1 VRRLIGLVSLLTAFV
16 AAAPALAAGAAGGTS
31 SPATPPSTP
40 TTVAPVTTA
49 DGSTRAAGTLGLPS
63 VMSARSWLVADADT
77 GAVLATRDPHAPM
90 PPASTL
96 KLLTALALRPVL
108 PANGWAVP
116 SAQAVGVTGSKAHL
130 DQGARYSIT
139 DLLRTMLIISA
150 NDAAET
156 LAGAAGGDAHAVS
169 LMAAEA
175 KHLGANDTV
184 PVDPTGLDAPQQQS
198 SAYDLALIGRA
209 VLRDPVLAG
218 IVSSAHSSFTDSHGQ
233 NVPLTNHNK
242 LLTDYPGAI
251 GLKTGYTSEAGATYV
266 GAARRGGHTILIV
279 LLHAREN
286 LWPEVHALLDWGFTA
301 DAAGAAHPVLT
312 LAEPKPIPAA
322 AAGHAQPAK
331 HLDATATT
339 KHSSHSGLPGK
350 GTDIA
355 VAITLLAVGYTVLS
369 ERRRRR
375 GRPAQREP
383 LVISRNAG
391 QRRAWR
397 TRRASSDAVPTA
409 STPAPTAPAAR
420 EARSE
425 VVAGPEGDIVVTLP
439 EGVDPF
445 ADTIELPAVRVPA
458 GAVGTVSTAGT
469 AGTGSSG

>member
-1 VRRLIGLVSLLTAFV
+1 MRRLIGLVSLLTAFL
-16 AAAPALAAGAAGGTS
+16 AAAPALAAGATASTGGTS
-31 SPATPPSTP
+31 PPATQPSSQAGVT
-40 TTVAPVTTA
+40 PVTTA
-49 DGSTRAAGTLGLPS
+49 DGSSRAAGTPGLPA
-63 VMSARSWLVADADT
+63 VVSARSWLVADADT
-77 GAVLATRDPHAPM
+77 GAVLATRDPHEPM

-108 PANGWAVP
+108 AADGWAVP

-130 DQGARYSIT
+130 DQGARYRIS

-156 LAGAAGGDAHAVS
+156 LAGAAGGDARAVS

-175 KHLGANDTV
+175 KRLGANDTV
-184 PVDPTGLDAPQQQS
+184 PVDPTGLDAPQQHS

-218 IVSSAHSSFTDSHGQ
+218 IVSSAHSSFTGSHGQ
-233 NVPLTNHNK
+233 SVPLTNHNK

-301 DAAGAAHPVLT
+301 DAAGTAHPVLT
-312 LAEPKPIPAA
+312 LAEPKPIPASTGSVLPA
-322 AAGHAQPAK
+322 RPVQATAK
-331 HLDATATT
+331 HA
-339 KHSSHSGLPGK
+339 SHSGLPGT

-375 GRPAQREP
+375 GRPTPREP
-383 LVISRNAG
+383 LVISRTPR
-391 QRRAWR
+391 QRR
-397 TRRASSDAVPTA
+397 SQ
-409 STPAPTAPAAR
+409 
-420 EARSE
+420 
-425 VVAGPEGDIVVTLP
+425 VVAAPEGDVVVTLP

-445 ADTIELPAVRVPA
+445 ADTIELPAVRVP
-458 GAVGTVSTAGT
+458 VSTAGS
-469 AGTGSSG
+469 AGDSSSG